1 LHFDFDLELEE
12 AAPSEK
18 PESAQEAERRE
29 ITEDVPVAAPP
40 EPEPDNVEAATKLEL
55 AEAYEEM
62 GDLEGARELLNEVLN
77 EGSAAQQA
85 LAKAKLEKLAAS

>member
-1 LHFDFDLELEE
+1 
-12 AAPSEK
+12 
-18 PESAQEAERRE
+18 
-29 ITEDVPVAAPP
+29 
-40 EPEPDNVEAATKLEL
+40 
-55 AEAYEEM
+55 M